1 MNRAGGAYVED
12 YGQDDGAEDEAEIH
26 IHGVG
31 SRAVRRRVKRERD
44 EIKSSD
50 GVWRE

>member
-1 MNRAGGAYVED
+1 MKRAGGAYVED

-31 SRAVRRRVKRERD
+31 SRAVGRGVRWERA
-44 EIKSSD
+44 EIISSD